1 MAINE
6 SKQPII
12 VKKIVKKGGHHGGA
26 WKIAFADFA
35 TAMMAFFMLLWIM
48 GSTTEDQKAAI
59 SDYFNNPSAFMG
71 VATSP
76 SQAIGEGTGSEPSLI
91 DFEGAID
98 MGPATLEPDVK
109 ALDPEQLAELA
120 REQDAARLATLKE
133 ILERKLD
140 QSDTLAPYKDQLLI
154 DIVPEG
160 LRIQIVDKEHRSMF
174 DLGSAKL
181 KDYTTDILRE
191 LGALINQVPNRLSL
205 TGHTD
210 ARPLGGLSYSNWELS
225 TERANAA
232 RRALVAGGMR
242 ADKVGRVVGFA
253 STVPFDKSDPNNPIN
268 RRISLIVMTREADE
282 AMHEEGALL
291 ESGDEPAPARS
302 EVATP
307 VAPVESGREPAPL
320 RPPGVLAPPAPSSD

>member
-12 VKKIVKKGGHHGGA
+12 VKKIIKKGGHHGGA

-35 TAMMAFFMLLWIM
+35 TAMMAFFMLLWIL

-71 VATSP
+71 IAASP
-76 SQAIGEGTGSEPSLI
+76 SQAIGDGTGSKPSLI

-98 MGPATLEPDVK
+98 MGPPQDPI
-109 ALDPEQLAELA
+109 LDPEQLEALA
-120 REQDAARLATLKE
+120 DEQDAARLASLKG

-140 QSDTLAPYKDQLLI
+140 QSETLAPYKDQLLI

-181 KDYTTDILRE
+181 KGYTADILRE
-191 LGALINQVPNRLSL
+191 LGALINQVPNRVSL

-232 RRALVAGGMR
+232 RRALVAGGMQ

-253 STVPFDKSDPNNPIN
+253 STVPFDKRDPNNPIN

-282 AMHEEGALL
+282 AMHAEGALL
-291 ESGDEPAPARS
+291 ESGNQPTPPIQPATS
-302 EVATP
+302 TP
-307 VAPVESGREPAPL
+307 S
-320 RPPGVLAPPAPSSD
+320 APSID

>member
-76 SQAIGEGTGSEPSLI
+76 SQAIGEGTGSKPSLI

-98 MGPATLEPDVK
+98 MGPQTLEPDVT

-120 REQDAARLATLKE
+120 REQDAARLASLKE

-181 KDYTTDILRE
+181 KDYTSDILRE

-291 ESGDEPAPARS
+291 DSGDELVPARS
-302 EVATP
+302 GAAP
-307 VAPVESGREPAPL
+307 LAAPVESGREPASP
-320 RPPGVLAPPAPSSD
+320 RPPGALAPPAPSGD

>member
-12 VKKIVKKGGHHGGA
+12 VKKIVKGGGHHGGA

-35 TAMMAFFMLLWIM
+35 TAMMAFFMLLWIL
-48 GSTTEDQKAAI
+48 SATTEEQKAAI
-59 SDYFNNPSAFMG
+59 SDYFNNPSIFMG

-76 SQAIGEGTGSEPSLI
+76 SQAIGEGTGSKPSIL

-98 MGPATLEPDVK
+98 MGPPQDPKLT
-109 ALDPEQLAELA
+109 PEQIQALADA
-120 REQDAARLATLKE
+120 QDAERLASLKE

-140 QSDTLAPYKDQLLI
+140 QSSTLAPYKDQLLI

-160 LRIQIVDKEHRSMF
+160 LRIQIVDKENRPMF

-181 KDYTTDILRE
+181 KSYTEDILRE
-191 LGALINQVPNRLSL
+191 LGALINQVPNRVSL

-210 ARPLGGLSYSNWELS
+210 ARPLGGPAYSNWELS

-242 ADKVGRVVGFA
+242 EDKVVRVVGFA
-253 STVPFDKSDPNNPIN
+253 STIPFDKNDPNNPIN
-268 RRISLIVMTREADE
+268 RRISLVIMTREADA
-282 AMHEEGALL
+282 AMREERTLL
-291 ESGDEPAPARS
+291 ESDGK
-302 EVATP
+302 P
-307 VAPVESGREPAPL
+307 VP
-320 RPPGVLAPPAPSSD
+320 

>member
-12 VKKIVKKGGHHGGA
+12 VKKIIKKGGHHGGA

-35 TAMMAFFMLLWIM
+35 TAMMAFFMLLWIL
-48 GSTTEDQKAAI
+48 GSTTEEQKAAI

-71 VATSP
+71 IAASP
-76 SQAIGEGTGSEPSLI
+76 SQAMGDGTGSKPSLI

-98 MGPATLEPDVK
+98 MGPPQDPM
-109 ALDPEQLAELA
+109 LDPEQIEALAD
-120 REQDAARLATLKE
+120 EQDAARLASLKE

-140 QSDTLAPYKDQLLI
+140 QSSTLAPYKDQLLI

-181 KDYTTDILRE
+181 KNYTSDILRE
-191 LGALINQVPNRLSL
+191 LGALINQVPNRISL

-210 ARPLGGLSYSNWELS
+210 ARPLGGPSYSNWELS

-242 ADKVGRVVGFA
+242 AEKVGRVVGFA

-268 RRISLIVMTREADE
+268 RRISLIVLTREADE
-282 AMHEEGALL
+282 AMHEERALL
-291 ESGDEPAPARS
+291 ESRNEPAP
-302 EVATP
+302 P
-307 VAPVESGREPAPL
+307 VQ
-320 RPPGVLAPPAPSSD
+320 PGVLAPPVPSID